1 MSKYTV
7 FGLLEGV
14 SEELETAVLLQ
25 DWQRV
30 EVAKE
35 QVDDAVNRIYQMIDL
50 ATKLYNE
57 GGVDV

>member
-14 SEELETAVLLQ
+14 SEELETAILLQ